1 MTALINVHDGKKKK
15 SKKKGGGAVTMSSS
29 HSGLL
34 KDSLDRLVHL
44 KDIKHCCR
52 PHSSL
57 LDFFFLGFLFYLF
70 LNSADFP
77 FFCKDRKKG
86 MKKKKMKT
94 ESEREGLKGVK

>member
-1 MTALINVHDGKKKK
+1 
-15 SKKKGGGAVTMSSS
+15 MSSS

-57 LDFFFLGFLFYLF
+57 LDFFFSWFPFLSFFKFGGL
-70 LNSADFP
+70 P

-86 MKKKKMKT
+86 MKKKRMKT